1 MWISP
6 RRASSRLARVCAVR
20 PTDQPRRGRFA
31 LAIVLALALAA
42 ASDAT
47 LTYASTP
54 DAQAAGAAGWQV
66 GGAPFRIG
74 LTVSDPQIGS
84 TLEEFPLKVVLT
96 PQNFDYAGAASDGVA
111 ADASSADLAF
121 VLAGDPGDTQ
131 LPYQVDTWKPGGT
144 SVIWVR

>member
-20 PTDQPRRGRFA
+20 PTDQPRRGRIA
-31 LAIVLALALAA
+31 LTI
-42 ASDAT
+42 
-47 LTYASTP
+47 
-54 DAQAAGAAGWQV
+54 
-66 GGAPFRIG
+66 
-74 LTVSDPQIGS
+74 SDPQIGG